1 MNGFEVCFNF
11 VVSFHTFIISQYFK
25 LCVWGGG
32 GGGVCK
38 SHTDYHKGSVLYN
51 MKPYYVLS
59 IFELKSISYQVY
71 YML

>member
-32 GGGVCK
+32 GGV
-38 SHTDYHKGSVLYN
+38 SVNHILTII
-51 MKPYYVLS
+51 KVQCF
-59 IFELKSISYQVY
+59 IT
-71 YML
+71 